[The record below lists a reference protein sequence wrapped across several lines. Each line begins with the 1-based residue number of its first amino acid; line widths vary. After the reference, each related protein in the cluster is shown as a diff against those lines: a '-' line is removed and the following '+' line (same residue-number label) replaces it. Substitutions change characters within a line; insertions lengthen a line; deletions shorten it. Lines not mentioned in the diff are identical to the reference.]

1 MKKLANMNK
10 AFLKNKVNVKYKE
23 IGPNKDRTGI
33 IRKIKEMGEQPEE
46 EMKQA
51 KKKRIRNS
59 SSLPAIKQ
67 DRRIPDSKKIN
78 IFDQG
83 EV

>member
-1 MKKLANMNK
+1 MKKLANINK
-10 AFLKNKVNVKYKE
+10 AFLKNKVNIKYKQ
-23 IGPNKDRTGI
+23 IGPNKDRTGV
-33 IRKIKEMGEQPEE
+33 IRRIKELGEQPQEDL
-46 EMKQA
+46 KVV
-51 KKKRIRNS
+51 KKIRNS

-67 DRRIPDSKKIN
+67 DRRLPDSKKIN